1 MINGSMNSRS
11 NEHDISS
18 TEKNKKESIR
28 YKNVEMK
35 ANKLAK
41 IEQESP
47 LNFKYLD
54 SYFKSGKTLS
64 VTDRV
69 NQNNHSQTKL
79 LFHHKLSTFDDSHS
93 MNTI

>member
-18 TEKNKKESIR
+18 TEKNKLKKESIR

-41 IEQESP
+41 LE
-47 LNFKYLD
+47 
-54 SYFKSGKTLS
+54 
-64 VTDRV
+64 
-69 NQNNHSQTKL
+69 
-79 LFHHKLSTFDDSHS
+79 
-93 MNTI
+93 